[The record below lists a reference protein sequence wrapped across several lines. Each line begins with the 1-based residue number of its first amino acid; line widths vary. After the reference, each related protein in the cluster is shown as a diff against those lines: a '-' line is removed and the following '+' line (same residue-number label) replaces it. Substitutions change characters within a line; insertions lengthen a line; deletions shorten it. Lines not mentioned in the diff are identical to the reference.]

1 MNGFDLTPC
10 PLSFARRGG
19 CAKFFVVAVLA
30 LAACVKHSYDI
41 EPDTIRFHLPQ
52 DPILLN
58 PVISEDAYSSTIC
71 SRIFESLIERDRKTL
86 KMKPMIA
93 EKWTISA
100 DHLTYTFKIRR
111 HIVFHDGH
119 PLTAEDILFSYATM
133 MSDKIPN
140 AHKKV
145 YYKDVGSV
153 NAPDAYTVVFRMK
166 KPYAMA
172 LEHLGGFEIIPKH
185 IYSHGDFMKDERN
198 LRGPVGSGPY
208 KFIEWRTGERVTLAR
223 FEPYWGEKPEIRKL
237 EFTIIKNDA
246 VALQALKKG
255 DVDSYNLRPLQWT
268 RQTNS
273 EKFARDF
280 EKIKYL
286 ATSYRY
292 IGYNMRREPF
302 TDRRVRTAMAHLMD
316 LPRVQKTI
324 LEGLAEI
331 TTGPFLPQSLQ
342 YNKKLKPLAYN
353 PQQALDLLRA
363 AGYTPN
369 KNGQLAKNGKMLE
382 IELMFPAGGGFAD
395 QFVSVLKEDFT
406 KVGITLNLRK
416 LEFQTML
423 TKINERDFQAVML
436 GWSSGIESDPFQL
449 WHTSQKEK
457 GHNFTG
463 FGNAES
469 DALIE
474 QARLTFDDKARNAIY
489 HRFHEL
495 VYNEQPYSFL
505 YTSYA
510 LIAVSKRFTNVN
522 VYPLGLDLIEWKLK
536 K

>member
-1 MNGFDLTPC
+1 ML
-10 PLSFARRGG
+10 
-19 CAKFFVVAVLA
+19 VA
-30 LAACVKHSYDI
+30 CHKHSYDI
-41 EPDTIRFHLPQ
+41 EPDTIRFHMPQ

-58 PVISEDAYSSTIC
+58 PVISEDAYSNIIC

-100 DHLTYTFKIRR
+100 DHLTYTFNLRR
-111 HIVFHDGH
+111 QIVFHDMK
-119 PLTAEDILFSYATM
+119 PLTAADILFSYEMM

-145 YYKDVGSV
+145 YYKDVKSIS
-153 NAPDAYTVVFRMK
+153 APDAYTVVFRMK

-185 IYSHGDFMKDERN
+185 IYSQGDFMKDERN

-208 KFIEWRTGERVTLAR
+208 VFNEWKTGQRVTLSR
-223 FEPYWGEKPEIRKL
+223 FEKYWGEKPEIRKL

-268 RQTNS
+268 RQTAS
-273 EKFARDF
+273 EKFLREF

-302 TDRRVRTAMAHLMD
+302 NDRRTRLAMAHLMD
-316 LPRVQKTI
+316 LERVKRTI
-324 LEGLAEI
+324 LEGLAEV

-342 YNKKLKPLAYN
+342 YNKSLKALDYN
-353 PQQALDLLRA
+353 PQKALELLRA
-363 AGYTPN
+363 AGYAPDS
-369 KNGQLAKNGKMLE
+369 NGRMAKNGKPLE
-382 IELMFPAGGGFAD
+382 IELMISAGGGFAD
-395 QFVSVLKEDFT
+395 QFVSIIKEDFAR
-406 KVGITLNLRK
+406 VGVTLNLRK

-423 TKINERDFQAVML
+423 TKVNERDFQAVML

-449 WHTSQKEK
+449 WHTSQRQK

-463 FGNAES
+463 FGDAES

-489 HRFHEL
+489 HKFHER
-495 VYNEQPYSFL
+495 VYNDQPYTFL

-522 VYPLGLDLIEWKLK
+522 VYPLGLDMLEWKLK
-536 K
+536 SPAVH

>member
-1 MNGFDLTPC
+1 ML
-10 PLSFARRGG
+10 
-19 CAKFFVVAVLA
+19 VA
-30 LAACVKHSYDI
+30 CHKHSYDI
-41 EPDTIRFHLPQ
+41 EPDTIRFHMPQ

-58 PVISEDAYSSTIC
+58 PVISEDAYSNIIC

-100 DHLTYTFKIRR
+100 DHLTYTFNLRR
-111 HIVFHDGH
+111 QIVFHDMK
-119 PLTAEDILFSYATM
+119 PLTAADILFSYEMM

-145 YYKDVGSV
+145 YYKDVKSIST
-153 NAPDAYTVVFRMK
+153 PDAYTVVFRMK

-185 IYSHGDFMKDERN
+185 IYSQGDFMKDERN

-208 KFIEWRTGERVTLAR
+208 VFNEWKTGQRVTLSR
-223 FEPYWGEKPEIRKL
+223 FENYWGEKPEIRKL

-268 RQTNS
+268 RQTAS
-273 EKFARDF
+273 EKFLREF

-302 TDRRVRTAMAHLMD
+302 NDRRTRLAMAHLMD
-316 LPRVQKTI
+316 LERVKRTI
-324 LEGLAEI
+324 LEGLAEV

-342 YNKKLKPLAYN
+342 YNTSLKALDYN
-353 PQQALDLLRA
+353 PQKALELLRA
-363 AGYTPN
+363 AGYAPDS
-369 KNGQLAKNGKMLE
+369 NGRMAKNGKPLE
-382 IELMFPAGGGFAD
+382 IELMISAGGGFAD
-395 QFVSVLKEDFT
+395 QFVSIIKEDFAR
-406 KVGITLNLRK
+406 VGVTLNLRK

-423 TKINERDFQAVML
+423 TKVNERDFQAVML

-449 WHTSQKEK
+449 WHTSQRQK

-463 FGNAES
+463 FGDAES

-489 HRFHEL
+489 HKFHER
-495 VYNEQPYSFL
+495 VYNDQPYTFL

-522 VYPLGLDLIEWKLK
+522 VYPLGLDMLEWKLMSPAVH
-536 K
+536 